1 MITFANSL
9 EEAGLVTK
17 MYEDALA
24 QLRHEMDDEHKAKV
38 ERRRYKRPDYQVS
51 HFIGAIVYKI

>member
-1 MITFANSL
+1 
-9 EEAGLVTK
+9 